1 MESTLLC
8 GKKNEKCEH
17 EEGEKIEW
25 ERERERL
32 WKKEKEREKIW
43 QGRGC
48 ETVQH
53 QTATGT

>member
-8 GKKNEKCEH
+8 GKKQKCED
-17 EEGEKIEW
+17 EEGKDRDERETMRGR
-25 ERERERL
+25 ERERE
-32 WKKEKEREKIW
+32 KERMA
-43 QGRGC
+43 GRGC